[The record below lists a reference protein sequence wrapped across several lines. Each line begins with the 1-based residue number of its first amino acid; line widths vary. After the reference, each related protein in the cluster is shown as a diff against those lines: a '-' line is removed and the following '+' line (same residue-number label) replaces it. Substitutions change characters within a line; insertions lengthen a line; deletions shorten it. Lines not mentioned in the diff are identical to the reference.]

1 MPRTL
6 SKEPI
11 PNVGE
16 RIRELRKSRNWSLK
30 KMTEALRP
38 YVHIVLEGKTGES
51 RISSIEKSKK
61 GLTPELANAYS
72 KVFNVTLEYVFCLSN
87 DMRPEDK
94 SIRETL
100 NLTNI
105 TISKIRDFSNSEVSP
120 KQIAIL
126 NLLFESDFMSE
137 LVHSLDSFVYT
148 TTVYRQMVTLDFD
161 DRENDKEIVN
171 LLPRWKLDKSV
182 SASVDKIAK
191 LLEENEIPY

>member
-11 PNVGE
+11 PNVGD

-30 KMTEALRP
+30 KITEALQP
-38 YVHIVLEGKTGES
+38 YVYIVLEGKTGES
-51 RISSIEKSKK
+51 RISSIEKSE
-61 GLTPELANAYS
+61 GNLTLEIAIAYS
-72 KVFNVTLEYVFCLSN
+72 KVFNVTLEYLFCLS
-87 DMRPEDK
+87 DEKRPEDK
-94 SIRETL
+94 SIRESL

-120 KQIAIL
+120 AQVAIL

-182 SASVDKIAK
+182 SASVDKIAR
-191 LLEENEIPY
+191 LLEENKFLL